1 MPQPRGAAKY
11 QEGEPVLCFQV
22 FTSNHSCWM
31 QSKKF
36 SYSAL
41 FQGGLIY
48 EAKVQALQKEE
59 GVTLYR
65 IHYKVTFLP
74 DSSFNGYNQYS
85 HELLIRAG
93 TRHGMNVCL
102 RTGF

>member
-1 MPQPRGAAKY
+1 MFSG
-11 QEGEPVLCFQV
+11 LFI
-22 FTSNHSCWM
+22 SNYFCWM

-36 SYSAL
+36 SYPVL

-65 IHYKVTFLP
+65 IHYKVTFLL
-74 DSSFNGYNQYS
+74 DSSLHEYEQYS
-85 HELLIRAG
+85 HK
-93 TRHGMNVCL
+93 
-102 RTGF
+102 